1 MDRTARQALA
11 VEGLARSAARIVA
24 GWWEAA
30 AAGLSRQAQ
39 NRRVLHRLS
48 AMSDR
53 ELRDIGLV
61 RQDVADAALPGNGD
75 ASLLLVAR
83 REERRGGRHYPGR
96 AP

>member
-11 VEGLARSAARIVA
+11 SPGLAQAAFRIVA
-24 GWWEAA
+24 GWWKAA

-61 RQDVADAALPGNGD
+61 RQDVVDAALPGNGD
-75 ASLLLVAR
+75 ASHLLLAR
-83 REERRGGRHYPGR
+83 REERHGGRNYPGR

>member
-1 MDRTARQALA
+1 MDRTEQQLGTG
-11 VEGLARSAARIVA
+11 GLAQAASRIVS
-24 GWWEAA
+24 GWWQAA

-39 NRRVLHRLS
+39 NRRVLQSLS
-48 AMSDR
+48 VMSDR

-61 RQDVADAALPGNGD
+61 RQDVMDAALPGHGD

-83 REERRGGRHYPGR
+83 RGERRGGRRYPGR